1 MDLKQKLD
9 TLRNE
14 LNFSIEYFE
23 YKHKKTKTR
32 VNVVKITSVTFSVL
46 ITVVLGLNSE
56 NLVETFKNIAIV
68 LGAVVTIINAV
79 DAFYNYGALWV
90 KNAVTLSKLRELK
103 RELDFYAAGCEPE
116 DISESKLNEFL
127 NKLQQILKDDIKQW
141 LRIRE
146 KVNAM
151 EQNKEDGKIDE
162 LTINPE
168 DFRNKLV
175 NNENEQKIK

>member
-1 MDLKQKLD
+1 M
-9 TLRNE
+9 
-14 LNFSIEYFE
+14 
-23 YKHKKTKTR
+23 
-32 VNVVKITSVTFSVL
+32 
-46 ITVVLGLNSE
+46 
-56 NLVETFKNIAIV
+56 
-68 LGAVVTIINAV
+68 
-79 DAFYNYGALWV
+79 